1 MPSLLPRRAQ
11 QLCTQNVRSH
21 VHEGDPAE
29 RAGEP
34 LLEYWEWEGAG
45 AEDMP
50 DEGSAEDAATFW
62 IDLGDCRVPEED
74 VPRGSDEK
82 IMHL

>member
-1 MPSLLPRRAQ
+1 
-11 QLCTQNVRSH
+11 
-21 VHEGDPAE
+21 
-29 RAGEP
+29 
-34 LLEYWEWEGAG
+34 
-45 AEDMP
+45 MP